1 MTFLYWVSKIGEM
14 LLNLFIAGMLGGLLY
29 NLILLG
35 MMLPS

>member
-1 MTFLYWVSKIGEM
+1 MTFLYWVSQIGEM
-14 LLNLFIAGMLGGLLY
+14 LLNLFIAGMLGYLMY